1 MSNNTDGKITA
12 LYERLSSDDGTAD
25 ESNSI
30 QNQKILLEQYA
41 HANGFTNIRHY
52 TDDGISGLR
61 FDDHPSYVRMMED
74 IENGLVS
81 ACLIKDMSRLGRDHI
96 RVGLSMETM
105 RINEVRLI
113 AVTDGVDTSKGDD
126 DFMPFRNIMH
136 EFYAK
141 DSSKKV
147 KAAYRAKGM
156 SGKPI
161 ASVPV
166 YGYKKHPDNKDFW
179 IIDEEAAAVVRR
191 IFGMVMEGHGLYH
204 ICCTLTREK
213 VLAPSY
219 YQAINGTGKWLNRKL
234 PDPYT
239 WNMVTVDRLLK
250 KREYCGDIVNFKT
263 SKHYKDKRGKWNDEK
278 DWVIFESVH
287 EAIID
292 RVTFENV
299 QRIYKSTKKVRA
311 DKNGQHHPLAGLLFC
326 SDCGNKMYIFREG
339 NKGRS
344 EGKPYAQCGHY
355 RGSHEVIAHH
365 YKPLCRVSRRITL
378 ESLMEVVRNTIK
390 LVADY
395 AKSDKEGFEKMLREL
410 LAKEQTDE
418 VKAKQ
423 KRLIISEKRHA
434 ELNTLLN
441 KIYEDNALGR
451 LDTERYDSLSQTYGQ
466 EQKALIQEIAEL
478 KTDVEKFE
486 DGTTRSRRFTEL
498 VNRYTDFTE
507 LTSAMIHEFVEK
519 IVVHERPNRF
529 TETPQQVDIHFNFIG
544 EFVSPFPDPEPTE
557 EEIVAQKKRERER
570 EYNRRKYQKRKD
582 NGTYLMYYERDK
594 ARRKAKKEANKNN
607 NATGDKD
614 EGSN

>member
-1 MSNNTDGKITA
+1 MNKTEGKITA
-12 LYERLSSDDGTAD
+12 LYQRLSSDDGTPD

-41 HANGFTNIRHY
+41 HANGLTNIRHY
-52 TDDGISGLR
+52 ADDGISGLR
-61 FDDHPSYVRMMED
+61 FDDRPGYVRMMDD
-74 IENGLVS
+74 IENGFV
-81 ACLIKDMSRLGRDHI
+81 AVCIIKDMSRLGRDHI

-105 RINEVRLI
+105 RINGVRLI

-161 ASVPV
+161 ASVPL

-179 IIDEEAAAVVRR
+179 IIDDEAAAVVRR

-204 ICCTLTREK
+204 ICYTLSSEK
-213 VLAPSY
+213 VLAPGY
-219 YQAINGTGKWLNRKL
+219 YQASKGTGKWLNRKL

-239 WNMVTVDRLLK
+239 WNMVTVDRMLK

-263 SKHYKDKRGKWNDEK
+263 TKHYKDKHSKWNDEN
-278 DWVIFESVH
+278 DWVVYENAFEP
-287 EAIID
+287 IID
-292 RVTFENV
+292 HVTFENV
-299 QRIYKSTKKVRA
+299 QRIYKATKKVRA

-326 SDCGNKMYIFREG
+326 SSCGNKMYIFREG
-339 NKGRS
+339 NKGRY

-355 RGSHEVIAHH
+355 RGSYDKISHH
-365 YKPLCRVSRRITL
+365 YAPLCKISRRITV

-390 LVADY
+390 AVADY

-410 LAKEQTDE
+410 LIKEQTGE

-423 KRLIISEKRHA
+423 KRLIICEKRHA

-441 KIYEDNALGR
+441 RIYEDNALGR
-451 LDTERYDSLSQTYGQ
+451 LDAERY
-466 EQKALIQEIAEL
+466 E
-478 KTDVEKFE
+478 
-486 DGTTRSRRFTEL
+486 
-498 VNRYTDFTE
+498 
-507 LTSAMIHEFVEK
+507 
-519 IVVHERPNRF
+519 
-529 TETPQQVDIHFNFIG
+529 
-544 EFVSPFPDPEPTE
+544 
-557 EEIVAQKKRERER
+557 
-570 EYNRRKYQKRKD
+570 
-582 NGTYLMYYERDK
+582 
-594 ARRKAKKEANKNN
+594 
-607 NATGDKD
+607 
-614 EGSN
+614 